1 MSMRFA
7 LVVGL
12 LSGLIIGNVS
22 CREPCSIDTCAGCCD
37 AKDECQLGTEAAAC
51 GKRGSVCSTCGDGRC
66 VKQACVAPTPSDAGE
81 PATSDGGCAI
91 GTCTGGLTCN
101 FASGQCEPAASCV
114 AGNPQPAGCGAGQVC
129 GNSGTCQELARP
141 TCSNFSAQSAPS
153 KWNPSVSFGPAI
165 TDARSLSFSLVDAGC
180 PTGSLRRGVAELVA
194 YDFRSRFF
202 EDGGIPRLLLY
213 RENTT
218 LAEVRSDQVVSVTPS
233 NSGANAVIEISIC
246 APDSVTTIT
255 QGFAFEGGNGAC
267 VRFP

>member
-1 MSMRFA
+1 M
-7 LVVGL
+7 
-12 LSGLIIGNVS
+12 
-22 CREPCSIDTCAGCCD
+22 
-37 AKDECQLGTEAAAC
+37 
-51 GKRGSVCSTCGDGRC
+51 
-66 VKQACVAPTPSDAGE
+66 
-81 PATSDGGCAI
+81 
-91 GTCTGGLTCN
+91 
-101 FASGQCEPAASCV
+101 
-114 AGNPQPAGCGAGQVC
+114 
-129 GNSGTCQELARP
+129 
-141 TCSNFSAQSAPS
+141 
-153 KWNPSVSFGPAI
+153 SFGPAI